1 MNSYI
6 GLAFD
11 VAILAAL
18 GATIFHALKLSKQI
32 TQMQADRRAFE
43 SLISALNVAASR
55 AEAAIKAFKET
66 ATDSGEKLQ
75 DKINKGRAMAD
86 ELEIVIE
93 AGDNLA
99 ERLTQKA
106 SKARRPADEELDE
119 PATATPATAAKA
131 GMEPR
136 TRAEKELLEA
146 LRAKQKT

>member
-6 GLAFD
+6 GLFFD

-32 TQMQADRRAFE
+32 NQMQADRRAFE

-66 ATDSGEKLQ
+66 ATDSGDRLQ

-106 SKARRPADEELDE
+106 SKARRPADEEIDA
-119 PATATPATAAKA
+119 PTAAPAPKA

-136 TRAEKELLEA
+136 SRAEKELLEA

>member
-1 MNSYI
+1 MNSYV
-6 GLAFD
+6 GLFFD

-32 TQMQADRRAFE
+32 NQMQADRRAFE

-66 ATDSGEKLQ
+66 ATDSGDRLQ

-106 SKARRPADEELDE
+106 SKARRPADEEIDTP
-119 PATATPATAAKA
+119 PAPAPAAKA

-136 TRAEKELLEA
+136 SRAEKELLEA